1 MKTEKTFL
9 EHLPPDQLVPIET
22 VAHYYTGLPRRTIS
36 RYCHGK
42 HVSGRKLAY
51 YDFGKREKRF
61 KVRDIIEFVEG
72 LRR

>member
-22 VAHYYTGLPRRTIS
+22 VAHYTGLPRRTIS

-61 KVRDIIEFVEG
+61 KVRDIIEFVED